1 MVAQIVSSII
11 GQLGSLL
18 TEELK
23 RRGNL
28 VVGADKDVKKLKS
41 TFSAIEALLLDAE
54 ERQLTDKA
62 VEDWVTKLKNVCY
75 QIDDVL
81 DEWRTEILKR
91 QLGDEISNIL
101 RRVRSF
107 LPTYCFSPHEIGVRY
122 DIASRIKELYED
134 LEHIDESK
142 NMFNFTATP
151 AVTIK
156 SLETSSNIIFSYVKG
171 REEEI
176 KILKEKLLHVSDGVQ
191 SISIQ
196 GTGGFGKTTL
206 AKLLY
211 NDEAVKSV
219 FDKNRIW
226 VCVSD
231 TFDPSVVAGIII
243 KQLSGNDPNSNTLS
257 SMFKQIHDDIEGKR
271 FLLILDD
278 VWEGNHTKWQEL
290 QYAISSGSPGSK
302 LLVTTRKG
310 EVSRALSCIED
321 DVILIG
327 KVPDDVC
334 EAIFTQVAFHGWN
347 AMDKERVEGLCK
359 DAVGKCDGSP
369 LAAKVL
375 GGVMQGKK
383 SKNEWVRLLKSEMWN
398 LKEVREEIFGP
409 LALSYYDL
417 TPELRQCFQF
427 CAVFPKDYEMDKDQL
442 IKLWISQGFVG
453 ASGNEEAEDIGEE
466 YFEILAARSFFQD
479 FRQEK
484 YVGSLGKAY
493 YKMHDLVHDFAQL
506 LSKGECISMTRENMR
521 DINAATNNNSVVRNL
536 MLDYNSR
543 RRLFIRSS
551 AFFLTK
557 DLRCFMANLLQDIE
571 PGVWG
576 HLSGIRSLVVTRSEL
591 KEIPSAINQLIH
603 MRHLD
608 LSRNERLQEL
618 PEEICELYNLWT
630 LIINLCD
637 NLKRLPLG
645 MGNKLVNLK
654 HFENEQVPAPLPKSI
669 GRLTRLKTLTEFRI
683 HKDQGE
689 EGGGSIADL
698 KNMNQLQ
705 GSLTVFGL
713 RNVAGSYEVE
723 QANFAKKTALTCL
736 FLGFGN
742 EAANSDNNNDE
753 ELLEAARPST
763 NLEELTIAGYIGASI
778 SPSWMVSLSNLTR
791 LSFRCCKEVKHL
803 PPLGGLPSL
812 EEVEF
817 YEMDEV
823 KKIGVE
829 FLGRQVMMNDDII
842 VAFPRLSV
850 LEFYGTAEWEEW
862 DDTMLSSPS
871 VMPRLSRLMLGT
883 GYQLKKLPDA
893 ILQKRGLKQLEV
905 NDYDSERMIWGDEC
919 GDTPEIF
926 FSEVW
931 DRISHIPSIIIN
943 GFERSNR

>member
-91 QLGDEISNIL
+91 QLGDGKAD
-101 RRVRSF
+101 
-107 LPTYCFSPHEIGVRY
+107 T
-122 DIASRIKELYED
+122 
-134 LEHIDESK
+134 
-142 NMFNFTATP
+142 TP

-506 LSKGECISMTRENMR
+506 LSKGECISMTREN
-521 DINAATNNNSVVRNL
+521 I
-536 MLDYNSR
+536 
-543 RRLFIRSS
+543 SS